1 VLTVIIFHGVA
12 FLIGSIPIGY
22 LIGRAKGLD
31 VRQHGSGNVGA
42 TNIGRL
48 LGKKAGVVTFLGDL
62 LKGSVGVSLSY
73 IALLMASP
81 EGYIPA
87 LGASLGFCT
96 ILGHCYSPFLK
107 FKGGKGVATSLG
119 VFLMLAPVQAILATC
134 VFALVFWFSR
144 YVSVGSM
151 SCAVAFPIFVL
162 LSPVASY
169 NLGLVIAAILAGSL
183 IIFRH
188 KTNIS
193 RLRAGTEPR
202 FSFHKDA

>member
-1 VLTVIIFHGVA
+1 VLTVIVFHCVA
-12 FLIGSIPIGY
+12 FLIGSIPVGF

-48 LGKKAGVVTFLGDL
+48 LGKKAGVITFLGDL
-62 LKGSVGVSLSY
+62 LKGSIGVSLSY
-73 IALLMASP
+73 GASLTAP
-81 EGYIPA
+81 ADYIPA

-119 VFLMLAPVQAILATC
+119 VFLVLAPVQAIFATC
-134 VFALVFWFSR
+134 VFALAFWFSR

-151 SCAVAFPIFVL
+151 SCALAFPVFVL
-162 LSPVASY
+162 LSPAAGS
-169 NLGLVIAAILAGSL
+169 NLGLVIAAILGGSL

-193 RLRAGTEPR
+193 RLRAGTEPK